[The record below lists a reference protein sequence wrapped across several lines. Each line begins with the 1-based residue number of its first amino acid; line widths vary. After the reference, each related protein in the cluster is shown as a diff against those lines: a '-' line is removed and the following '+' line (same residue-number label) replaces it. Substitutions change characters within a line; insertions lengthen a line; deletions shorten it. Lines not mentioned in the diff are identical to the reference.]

1 VRGEDVVILG
11 TLIAAQ
17 SGEHKQAETF
27 IQEMNRQWPEDTF
40 VQKYWL
46 PVIRALMD
54 IHDRRWSKAV
64 SDLDPAAPFDIAS
77 PPSLSVATIY
87 PAYVRGYAYLGAGDG
102 TRAALD
108 FRSSSII
115 PGWC

>member
-11 TLIAAQ
+11 TLVAAQ
-17 SGEHKQAETF
+17 IGDHKQAETF

-64 SDLDPAAPFDIAS
+64 SDLDPAAPFDLAS
-77 PPSLSVATIY
+77 PPHCRWRPFIQPTYGAT
-87 PAYVRGYAYLGAGDG
+87 PTWARVMELEPHWN
-102 TRAALD
+102 